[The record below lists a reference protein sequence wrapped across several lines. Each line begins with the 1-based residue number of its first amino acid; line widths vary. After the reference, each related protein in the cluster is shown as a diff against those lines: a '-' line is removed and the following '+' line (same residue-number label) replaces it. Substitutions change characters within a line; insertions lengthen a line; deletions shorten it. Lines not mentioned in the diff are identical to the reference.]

1 VAEWE
6 YAGPM
11 CLVCLGLKGPF
22 EGSIPSLVMT
32 ERERGVNH
40 TLRYTNSEIGVP
52 SDRMGIG
59 RPE

>member
-1 VAEWE
+1 
-6 YAGPM
+6 M